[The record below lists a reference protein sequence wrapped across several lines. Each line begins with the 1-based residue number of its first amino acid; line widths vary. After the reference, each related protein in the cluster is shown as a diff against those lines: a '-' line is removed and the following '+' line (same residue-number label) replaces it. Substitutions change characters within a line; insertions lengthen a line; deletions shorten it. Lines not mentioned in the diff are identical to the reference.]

1 MEIIEHILGKDRAI
15 EIKSDSI
22 LIKSSQDALDLM
34 VDIEYQYNSR
44 KIIIY
49 KENLD
54 EKFFDLKT
62 GLAGEILQKFSNY
75 MVQLVIVGDFSR
87 YTGKSLRDFI
97 FESNKNNLISFV
109 KDIITALD
117 KLQKKNHESVR
128 SD

>member
-97 FESNKNNLISFV
+97 FESNKNNLVFFV
-109 KDIITALD
+109 KDIATALD
-117 KLQKKNHESVR
+117 KVQK
-128 SD
+128 